1 MSAAVKSRGPRRWF
15 PPRFRR
21 SLYLILPF
29 AIVTLLLPTF
39 VNTYVVGSVAFLFM
53 IYTVLALSYDIMG
66 GFTGYMNLG
75 HVVFFGIGGYVAAI
89 LFRQLGFPLALGL
102 TAAPVVVAAFAYLF
116 SFPLFRLRGFYF
128 AVAGLAFVELA
139 ELIVASMPAQ
149 PLTNGFDGI
158 YFVQYDVFIPYY
170 AAVAL
175 TISAVLISVVVS
187 GSRFGI
193 ALRSIKADEDVAESV
208 GINTAGAKRKALV
221 LSGVLAGLDGAVYF
235 WGRGAISPDAA
246 FGFTIAFIPITL
258 ALLGGTGT
266 IVGPIVGGVIFIYL
280 QNYGIGALEGLA
292 PATQYFP
299 NAITGLLLIFVGLA
313 MPTGIAGSPR
323 IRKALR
329 WVYLEMVR

>member
-1 MSAAVKSRGPRRWF
+1 MSGNVTQQRIRFGFMPRI
-15 PPRFRR
+15 RR
-21 SLYLILPF
+21 ALYLLLPF
-29 AIVTLLLPTF
+29 ALVALLLPTF
-39 VNTYVVGSVAFLFM
+39 VNTYVVGSIAFLFM

-75 HVVFFGIGGYVAAI
+75 HVVFFGIGAYVAAI
-89 LFRQLGFPLALGL
+89 LFRQLGLPMALGL
-102 TAAPVVVAAFAYLF
+102 TAAPLIVAAFAFLF

-139 ELIVASMPAQ
+139 ELIVASSPAH

-158 YFVQYDVFIPYY
+158 YFVQYDVFVPYY

-175 TISAVLISVVVS
+175 TISAVLVSVLVS
-187 GSRFGI
+187 GSLFGM

-208 GINTAGAKRKALV
+208 GIDTTGAKRRALV
-221 LSGVLAGLDGAVYF
+221 LSGIIAGLDGAIYF

-246 FGFTIAFIPITL
+246 FGFTIVFIPITL
-258 ALLGGTGT
+258 ALLGGSGT

-280 QNYGIGALEGLA
+280 QNYGIGALENLA
-292 PATQYFP
+292 PSTQYFP

-323 IRKALR
+323 IRKAIR
-329 WVYLEMVR
+329 RVYLEMVR

>member
-1 MSAAVKSRGPRRWF
+1 MSGTNTGAPGSQV
-15 PPRFRR
+15 PPRIRIL
-21 SLYLILPF
+21 LYAMLPF
-29 AIVTLLLPTF
+29 TAVALLLPVF
-39 VNTYVVGSVAFLFM
+39 FNTYIVGSIAFLFM

-75 HVVFFGIGGYVAAI
+75 HVVFFGIGAYVAAI
-89 LFRQLGFPLALGL
+89 VFRQLGLPLALGL
-102 TAAPVVVAAFAYLF
+102 TAAPVIVAAFAFLF

-139 ELIVASMPAQ
+139 QLIVASSPAH

-158 YFVQYDVFIPYY
+158 NFVQYNVFVPYY
-170 AAVAL
+170 AAIAL
-175 TISAVLISVVVS
+175 TISAVLVS
-187 GSRFGI
+187 LFVSRSRFGM

-208 GINTAGAKRKALV
+208 GIDTTNAKRKALV
-221 LSGVLAGLDGAVYF
+221 LSAILAGLDGALYF

-246 FGFTIAFIPITL
+246 FGFTIVFVPITL
-258 ALLGGTGT
+258 ALLGGSGT

-280 QNYGIGALEGLA
+280 QNYGIGELESIA

-313 MPTGIAGSPR
+313 MPTGIVGSRR
-323 IRKALR
+323 IRRALR